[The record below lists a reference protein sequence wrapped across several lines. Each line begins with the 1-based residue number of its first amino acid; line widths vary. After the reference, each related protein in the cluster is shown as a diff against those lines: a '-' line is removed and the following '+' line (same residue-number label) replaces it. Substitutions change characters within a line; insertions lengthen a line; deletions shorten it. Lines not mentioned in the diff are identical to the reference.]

1 MTAEELGIVSDIN
14 MHIFI
19 AKEMREDLSYIAN
32 IYSRLDNAFMN
43 GYG

>member
-14 MHIFI
+14 MYIFYC
-19 AKEMREDLSYIAN
+19 KGNERDLSYISDR
-32 IYSRLDNAFMN
+32 YSPLGNGFMN